1 MQQEPDFL
9 HNLNQEFR
17 DGRRWLDRTIV
28 LAYAAAAGLCVVAFT
43 LMADAGFELFESIYH
58 WQGGWAVLLW
68 MPAVTAG
75 AVWLTRRWAPGA
87 AGSGIP
93 QVIATLDPALDPAQ
107 RGRFVSLWL
116 SFAKM
121 ALASAGFAAGLS
133 IGREGP
139 SVQVAAGV
147 MHHARRWF
155 GPHSGISH
163 HALLVA
169 GGAAGIAAAFNA
181 PLAGVVSLHGG
192 LGSPLPA
199 QAGGTHPSVLVLNG
213 ADDKSVTAEDIAGFQ
228 KEMNAAK
235 VDWEFTN
242 YSGAV
247 HCFAERDANSP
258 PGCQYNERAAKRAW
272 KALDEFFEERF
283 R

>member
-116 SFAKM
+116 SFAQM
-121 ALASAGFAAGLS
+121 ALASAGFSAGAVARGRGASWAGGPRGAA
-133 IGREGP
+133 P
-139 SVQVAAGV
+139 PPP
-147 MHHARRWF
+147 RRWA
-155 GPHSGISH
+155 PSG
-163 HALLVA
+163 
-169 GGAAGIAAAFNA
+169 
-181 PLAGVVSLHGG
+181 
-192 LGSPLPA
+192 
-199 QAGGTHPSVLVLNG
+199 
-213 ADDKSVTAEDIAGFQ
+213 
-228 KEMNAAK
+228 
-235 VDWEFTN
+235 
-242 YSGAV
+242 
-247 HCFAERDANSP
+247 
-258 PGCQYNERAAKRAW
+258 
-272 KALDEFFEERF
+272 
-283 R
+283 